1 MLRGKLVAPKLL
13 RALRALLLPT
23 LALLLP
29 GYSAAFEVR
38 FERVAEGVYAYI
50 GETGGRTFENYG
62 LNANYGL
69 VVTAE
74 GALLID
80 SGSSYQGAELLA
92 QAARRVTAQ
101 PIRWVINSGSQD
113 QRWLGNGYFRAQG
126 AELMAHAGAQA
137 DMRQRGQAHL
147 NQLRPV
153 LKRRLLGTELVLP
166 QRWLQGAS
174 QTLNLGGVALEVHYR
189 GGGHSPGD
197 VVLWLPQQ
205 KVAFAGDVVYV
216 QRMLGMNPAS
226 RTQPWLASFDA
237 LEALQPA
244 VVVPGHG
251 PLTTLEQA
259 RRDTRDLLAALR
271 QHMKAAV
278 AEMTDM
284 DSAVKSFDGS
294 AFMRLEHAETW
305 LPQLANRTYLDVE
318 RE

>member
-1 MLRGKLVAPKLL
+1 MAHRPWT
-13 RALRALLLPT
+13 RALQFLLAPLT
-23 LALLLP
+23 LLLP
-29 GYSAAFEVR
+29 GWASAFEVR
-38 FERVAEGVYAYI
+38 FEPVADGVYAYI
-50 GETGGRTFENYG
+50 GESGPRTFQNYG

-69 VVTAE
+69 VVTPA

-80 SGSSYQGAELLA
+80 SGASRQGAELLA

-101 PIRWVINSGSQD
+101 PIRWVLNSGSQD
-113 QRWLGNGYFRAQG
+113 QRWLGNSYFRAQG
-126 AELMAHAGAQA
+126 AKLMAHAGAEA
-137 DMRQRGQAHL
+137 DMRNRGQAHL

-153 LKRRLLGTELVLP
+153 LKQRLQGTELVLP
-166 QRWLQGAS
+166 QRWLQGNNE
-174 QTLNLGGVALEVHYR
+174 TLNLGGVTLEVKYQ

-197 VVLWLPQQ
+197 VIVWLPQQ
-205 KVAFAGDVVYV
+205 RVAFAGDVVYV

-226 RTQPWLASFDA
+226 RTKPWLASFAA
-237 LEALQPA
+237 LESLQPA

-259 RRDTRDLLAALR
+259 QRDTRDLLVALR
-271 QHMKAAV
+271 QHMQAAV
-278 AEMTDM
+278 SEMTDM

>member
-1 MLRGKLVAPKLL
+1 MAYRPWT
-13 RALRALLLPT
+13 RALQFLLAPLT
-23 LALLLP
+23 LLLP
-29 GYSAAFEVR
+29 GWASAFEVR
-38 FERVAEGVYAYI
+38 FEPVADGVYAYI
-50 GETGGRTFENYG
+50 GESGPRTFQNYG

-69 VVTAE
+69 VVTPA

-80 SGSSYQGAELLA
+80 SGASRQGAELLA

-113 QRWLGNGYFRAQG
+113 QRWLGNSYFRAQG
-126 AELMAHAGAQA
+126 AELMAHAGAEA
-137 DMRQRGQAHL
+137 DMRNRGQAHL

-153 LKRRLLGTELVLP
+153 LKQRLQGTELVLP
-166 QRWLQGAS
+166 QRWLQGADEL
-174 QTLNLGGVALEVHYR
+174 LNLGGVPVEVKYR

-197 VVLWLPQQ
+197 VIVWLPQQ
-205 KVAFAGDVVYV
+205 QVAFAGDVVYV

-226 RTQPWLASFDA
+226 RTKPWLASFEA
-237 LEALQPA
+237 LETLKPT
-244 VVVPGHG
+244 VIVPGHG

-259 RRDTRDLLAALR
+259 QRDTRDLLVALR
-271 QHMKAAV
+271 QHMQTAV
-278 AEMTDM
+278 SEMTDM

-294 AFMRLEHAETW
+294 AFMRLEHADTW

>member
-1 MLRGKLVAPKLL
+1 MPYRPL
-13 RALRALLLPT
+13 T
-23 LALLLP
+23 LACWFLLSLFLP
-29 GYSAAFEVR
+29 GWASAFEVR
-38 FERVAEGVYAYI
+38 FEPVAEGVYAYI
-50 GETGGRTFENYG
+50 GESGPRTFQNYG

-69 VVTAE
+69 VVTPA

-80 SGSSYQGAELLA
+80 SGASRQGAEMLA
-92 QAARRVTAQ
+92 KAAQRVTAQ

-113 QRWLGNGYFRAQG
+113 QRWLGNSYFRSQG
-126 AELMAHAGAQA
+126 AEIMAHAGAET
-137 DMRQRGQAHL
+137 DMRNRGQAHL

-153 LKRRLLGTELVLP
+153 LKQRLQGTELVLP
-166 QRWLQGAS
+166 QRWLQGTDE
-174 QTLNLGGVALEVHYR
+174 TLSLGGVAVEVKYR

-197 VVLWLPQQ
+197 VIVWLPQQ
-205 KVAFAGDVVYV
+205 RVAFAGDVVYV

-226 RTQPWLASFDA
+226 RTKPWLASFAA
-237 LEALQPA
+237 LESLQPA

-259 RRDTRDLLAALR
+259 QRDTRDLLVALR
-271 QHMKAAV
+271 QHMRAAV
-278 AEMTDM
+278 SEMTDM